1 MQGGNDTETEPAA
14 DSIDQH
20 LDSHAQAPTGEI
32 GHFDPH
38 GDGAHLDIAADAK
51 DDAVVTWE
59 ASEYIHHQKG
69 TEWYLGFAGVLI
81 LAGALLFLLLKDVFS
96 VVVLALMGVAVG
108 IYAGRQ
114 PQVQRYSVSHRGL
127 SIGDRHYSLEDFR
140 NFSLV
145 DDGSFQSIMLMPLK
159 RLMPP
164 VSIYFSPQDGA
175 KIVDILGSVLPHEDH
190 QPDLID
196 RLLRKVRF

>member
-1 MQGGNDTETEPAA
+1 MQGGNDTEDEPVE
-14 DSIDQH
+14 SIDQH
-20 LDSHAQAPTGEI
+20 LDSHAQATTGEVE
-32 GHFDPH
+32 HFDPH
-38 GDGAHLDIAADAK
+38 GDGADLKIAADAK

-69 TEWYLGFAGVLI
+69 TEWYLGFAGILI
-81 LAGALLFLLLKDVFS
+81 LAGTLLFILLDGDWFS
-96 VVVLALMGVAVG
+96 IVVLVLMGVAVA

-114 PQVQRYSVSHRGL
+114 PKVQRYSVSHSGI

-164 VSIYFSPQDGA
+164 VSIYFSPQDGP
-175 KIVDILGSVLPHEDH
+175 KIVDILGSVLPHEQH
-190 QPDLID
+190 QPDMVD